1 MNAMVGEV
9 RTEGPT
15 PAGGAYAIAYFSRDG
30 VPVDQSAA
38 THVEI
43 TEYAADG
50 TPIQTDLPAEA
61 STFLRLTYRKIM

>member
-1 MNAMVGEV
+1 MNARVGEL

-30 VPVDQSAA
+30 VPVDQSDA
-38 THVEI
+38 TQVEI

-50 TPIQTDLPAEA
+50 TPIQRTYAILGAKASPASA
-61 STFLRLTYRKIM
+61 